1 MPTDPFPYSLPCCS
15 VGPPPLLAAQELRLQ
30 SKATGK
36 KCWCLSSRLIS
47 FGKNQGDIRPDSYS
61 AMGGKKRTRNG
72 YGHDEEE
79 ERVRYLISPPCL
91 PGMSLYIFR

>member
-1 MPTDPFPYSLPCCS
+1 
-15 VGPPPLLAAQELRLQ
+15 
-30 SKATGK
+30 
-36 KCWCLSSRLIS
+36 
-47 FGKNQGDIRPDSYS
+47 
-61 AMGGKKRTRNG
+61 MGGKKRTRNG